1 MATRYPPTGH
11 RAHRSRPNHL
21 CAGCRPSKRRRGDS
35 GWGGRARAAG
45 AIRIVARA
53 SGKRPSAS
61 GANLSRSSGRPGH
74 RDHAVGRNEYWPS
87 RWHLIDR
94 HRGDRV
100 SRGQWAVFSTERSAA
115 GNCPGR
121 RVPRSSVCG
130 GAPGRSPGHRQRNG
144 PTSLRRFSSA
154 SHRYCR
160 GYYRAVRERPR
171 AGHRFANSGRGSGR
185 GARAVTAVLELRSV
199 GKTYP
204 PPTAVT
210 ALAKVDLTVGLG
222 ETVSITGPSGSGKS
236 TLLNVLGTL
245 ERPSTGT
252 VRIGGTDTSTI
263 PDRQLSGLRAWRIG
277 FVFQEFH
284 LLEHLTVL
292 DNVATGL
299 IYRGLSVRSRRDAAA
314 SALRRVGL
322 GSRVTHRPSRLS
334 GGERQRAAIARAIAG
349 EPQII
354 LADEPTGNLDSATGA
369 EIIRLIAGLA
379 GPRTTVIVIT
389 HDIAVAAVMRRAVR
403 LHDGRIV

>member
-1 MATRYPPTGH
+1 
-11 RAHRSRPNHL
+11 
-21 CAGCRPSKRRRGDS
+21 
-35 GWGGRARAAG
+35 
-45 AIRIVARA
+45 
-53 SGKRPSAS
+53 
-61 GANLSRSSGRPGH
+61 
-74 RDHAVGRNEYWPS
+74 
-87 RWHLIDR
+87 
-94 HRGDRV
+94 
-100 SRGQWAVFSTERSAA
+100 
-115 GNCPGR
+115 
-121 RVPRSSVCG
+121 
-130 GAPGRSPGHRQRNG
+130 
-144 PTSLRRFSSA
+144 
-154 SHRYCR
+154 
-160 GYYRAVRERPR
+160 
-171 AGHRFANSGRGSGR
+171 
-185 GARAVTAVLELRSV
+185 VTAVLELRSV

-210 ALAKVDLTVGLG
+210 ALANVDLTVGLG

-263 PDRQLSGLRAWRIG
+263 SDRQLSGLRAWRIG

-389 HDIAVAAVMRRAVR
+389 HDIAVAAVMRRDVR
-403 LHDGRIV
+403 LHDGRIVRDTRTD

>member
-1 MATRYPPTGH
+1 M
-11 RAHRSRPNHL
+11 
-21 CAGCRPSKRRRGDS
+21 
-35 GWGGRARAAG
+35 
-45 AIRIVARA
+45 
-53 SGKRPSAS
+53 
-61 GANLSRSSGRPGH
+61 
-74 RDHAVGRNEYWPS
+74 
-87 RWHLIDR
+87 
-94 HRGDRV
+94 
-100 SRGQWAVFSTERSAA
+100 
-115 GNCPGR
+115 
-121 RVPRSSVCG
+121 
-130 GAPGRSPGHRQRNG
+130 
-144 PTSLRRFSSA
+144 
-154 SHRYCR
+154 
-160 GYYRAVRERPR
+160 
-171 AGHRFANSGRGSGR
+171 
-185 GARAVTAVLELRSV
+185 TAVLELRSV

-204 PPTAVT
+204 PPTAIT
-210 ALAKVDLTVGLG
+210 ALANVDLTVGLG

-299 IYRGLSVRSRRDAAA
+299 IYRGLYVRSRRDAAA

-389 HDIAVAAVMRRAVR
+389 HDIAVAAAMRRDVR
-403 LHDGRIV
+403 LHDGRIVRDTRTD

>member
-1 MATRYPPTGH
+1 
-11 RAHRSRPNHL
+11 
-21 CAGCRPSKRRRGDS
+21 
-35 GWGGRARAAG
+35 
-45 AIRIVARA
+45 
-53 SGKRPSAS
+53 
-61 GANLSRSSGRPGH
+61 
-74 RDHAVGRNEYWPS
+74 
-87 RWHLIDR
+87 
-94 HRGDRV
+94 
-100 SRGQWAVFSTERSAA
+100 
-115 GNCPGR
+115 
-121 RVPRSSVCG
+121 
-130 GAPGRSPGHRQRNG
+130 
-144 PTSLRRFSSA
+144 
-154 SHRYCR
+154 
-160 GYYRAVRERPR
+160 
-171 AGHRFANSGRGSGR
+171 
-185 GARAVTAVLELRSV
+185 VTAVLELRSV

-204 PPTAVT
+204 PPTTVT

-263 PDRQLSGLRAWRIG
+263 SDRQLSGLRAWRIG

-314 SALRRVGL
+314 SALRQVGL

-369 EIIRLIAGLA
+369 EIIRLMAGLA

-389 HDIAVAAVMRRAVR
+389 HDNAVAAAMRRDVR
-403 LHDGRIV
+403 LHDGRIVRDTGTD

>member
-1 MATRYPPTGH
+1 M
-11 RAHRSRPNHL
+11 
-21 CAGCRPSKRRRGDS
+21 
-35 GWGGRARAAG
+35 
-45 AIRIVARA
+45 
-53 SGKRPSAS
+53 
-61 GANLSRSSGRPGH
+61 
-74 RDHAVGRNEYWPS
+74 
-87 RWHLIDR
+87 
-94 HRGDRV
+94 
-100 SRGQWAVFSTERSAA
+100 
-115 GNCPGR
+115 
-121 RVPRSSVCG
+121 
-130 GAPGRSPGHRQRNG
+130 
-144 PTSLRRFSSA
+144 
-154 SHRYCR
+154 
-160 GYYRAVRERPR
+160 
-171 AGHRFANSGRGSGR
+171 
-185 GARAVTAVLELRSV
+185 TAVLELRSV

-204 PPTAVT
+204 PPTAIT
-210 ALAKVDLTVGLG
+210 ALANVDLTVGLG

-322 GSRVTHRPSRLS
+322 GSRVTHRLSRLS

-389 HDIAVAAVMRRAVR
+389 HDIAVAAVMRRDVR
-403 LHDGRIV
+403 LHDGRIVRDTRTD

>member
-1 MATRYPPTGH
+1 
-11 RAHRSRPNHL
+11 
-21 CAGCRPSKRRRGDS
+21 
-35 GWGGRARAAG
+35 
-45 AIRIVARA
+45 
-53 SGKRPSAS
+53 
-61 GANLSRSSGRPGH
+61 
-74 RDHAVGRNEYWPS
+74 
-87 RWHLIDR
+87 
-94 HRGDRV
+94 
-100 SRGQWAVFSTERSAA
+100 
-115 GNCPGR
+115 
-121 RVPRSSVCG
+121 
-130 GAPGRSPGHRQRNG
+130 
-144 PTSLRRFSSA
+144 
-154 SHRYCR
+154 
-160 GYYRAVRERPR
+160 
-171 AGHRFANSGRGSGR
+171 
-185 GARAVTAVLELRSV
+185 VTAVLELRSV

-210 ALAKVDLTVGLG
+210 ALANVDLTVGLG

-379 GPRTTVIVIT
+379 GPRTTVIIIT
-389 HDIAVAAVMRRAVR
+389 HDIAVAAAMRRDVR
-403 LHDGRIV
+403 LHDGRIVRDTRTD

>member
-1 MATRYPPTGH
+1 
-11 RAHRSRPNHL
+11 
-21 CAGCRPSKRRRGDS
+21 
-35 GWGGRARAAG
+35 
-45 AIRIVARA
+45 
-53 SGKRPSAS
+53 
-61 GANLSRSSGRPGH
+61 
-74 RDHAVGRNEYWPS
+74 
-87 RWHLIDR
+87 
-94 HRGDRV
+94 
-100 SRGQWAVFSTERSAA
+100 
-115 GNCPGR
+115 
-121 RVPRSSVCG
+121 
-130 GAPGRSPGHRQRNG
+130 
-144 PTSLRRFSSA
+144 
-154 SHRYCR
+154 
-160 GYYRAVRERPR
+160 
-171 AGHRFANSGRGSGR
+171 
-185 GARAVTAVLELRSV
+185 VTAVLELRSV

-204 PPTAVT
+204 PPTAIT
-210 ALAKVDLTVGLG
+210 ALANVDLTVGLG

-389 HDIAVAAVMRRAVR
+389 HDIAVAAAMRRDVR
-403 LHDGRIV
+403 LHDGRIVRDTRTD

>member
-1 MATRYPPTGH
+1 M
-11 RAHRSRPNHL
+11 
-21 CAGCRPSKRRRGDS
+21 
-35 GWGGRARAAG
+35 
-45 AIRIVARA
+45 
-53 SGKRPSAS
+53 
-61 GANLSRSSGRPGH
+61 
-74 RDHAVGRNEYWPS
+74 
-87 RWHLIDR
+87 
-94 HRGDRV
+94 
-100 SRGQWAVFSTERSAA
+100 
-115 GNCPGR
+115 
-121 RVPRSSVCG
+121 
-130 GAPGRSPGHRQRNG
+130 
-144 PTSLRRFSSA
+144 
-154 SHRYCR
+154 
-160 GYYRAVRERPR
+160 
-171 AGHRFANSGRGSGR
+171 
-185 GARAVTAVLELRSV
+185 TAVLELRSV

-204 PPTAVT
+204 PPTAIT
-210 ALAKVDLTVGLG
+210 ALANVDLTVGLG

-263 PDRQLSGLRAWRIG
+263 SDRQLSGLRAWRIG

-299 IYRGLSVRSRRDAAA
+299 IYRGLSLRSRRDAAA

-389 HDIAVAAVMRRAVR
+389 HDIAVAAAMRRDVR
-403 LHDGRIV
+403 LHDGRIVRDTRTD

>member
-1 MATRYPPTGH
+1 
-11 RAHRSRPNHL
+11 
-21 CAGCRPSKRRRGDS
+21 
-35 GWGGRARAAG
+35 
-45 AIRIVARA
+45 
-53 SGKRPSAS
+53 
-61 GANLSRSSGRPGH
+61 
-74 RDHAVGRNEYWPS
+74 
-87 RWHLIDR
+87 
-94 HRGDRV
+94 
-100 SRGQWAVFSTERSAA
+100 
-115 GNCPGR
+115 
-121 RVPRSSVCG
+121 
-130 GAPGRSPGHRQRNG
+130 
-144 PTSLRRFSSA
+144 
-154 SHRYCR
+154 
-160 GYYRAVRERPR
+160 
-171 AGHRFANSGRGSGR
+171 
-185 GARAVTAVLELRSV
+185 VTAVLELRSV

-299 IYRGLSVRSRRDAAA
+299 IYRGLSLRSRRDAAA

-389 HDIAVAAVMRRAVR
+389 HDIAVAAAMRRDVR
-403 LHDGRIV
+403 LHDGRIVRDTRTD

>member
-1 MATRYPPTGH
+1 M
-11 RAHRSRPNHL
+11 
-21 CAGCRPSKRRRGDS
+21 
-35 GWGGRARAAG
+35 
-45 AIRIVARA
+45 
-53 SGKRPSAS
+53 
-61 GANLSRSSGRPGH
+61 
-74 RDHAVGRNEYWPS
+74 
-87 RWHLIDR
+87 
-94 HRGDRV
+94 
-100 SRGQWAVFSTERSAA
+100 
-115 GNCPGR
+115 
-121 RVPRSSVCG
+121 
-130 GAPGRSPGHRQRNG
+130 
-144 PTSLRRFSSA
+144 
-154 SHRYCR
+154 
-160 GYYRAVRERPR
+160 
-171 AGHRFANSGRGSGR
+171 
-185 GARAVTAVLELRSV
+185 TAVLELRSV

-204 PPTAVT
+204 PPTAIT
-210 ALAKVDLTVGLG
+210 ALANVDLTVGLG

-263 PDRQLSGLRAWRIG
+263 SDRQLSGLRAWRIG

-299 IYRGLSVRSRRDAAA
+299 IYRGLSVRSRREAAA

-389 HDIAVAAVMRRAVR
+389 HDIAVAAAMRRDVR
-403 LHDGRIV
+403 LHDGRIVRDTRTD

>member
-1 MATRYPPTGH
+1 MT
-11 RAHRSRPNHL
+11 
-21 CAGCRPSKRRRGDS
+21 
-35 GWGGRARAAG
+35 
-45 AIRIVARA
+45 AI
-53 SGKRPSAS
+53 
-61 GANLSRSSGRPGH
+61 
-74 RDHAVGRNEYWPS
+74 
-87 RWHLIDR
+87 
-94 HRGDRV
+94 
-100 SRGQWAVFSTERSAA
+100 
-115 GNCPGR
+115 
-121 RVPRSSVCG
+121 
-130 GAPGRSPGHRQRNG
+130 
-144 PTSLRRFSSA
+144 
-154 SHRYCR
+154 
-160 GYYRAVRERPR
+160 
-171 AGHRFANSGRGSGR
+171 
-185 GARAVTAVLELRSV
+185 LELRSV

-204 PPTAVT
+204 PPTIVT
-210 ALAKVDLTVGLG
+210 ALANVDLTVGLG

-389 HDIAVAAVMRRAVR
+389 HDIAVAAAMRRDVR
-403 LHDGRIV
+403 LHDGRIVRDTRTD